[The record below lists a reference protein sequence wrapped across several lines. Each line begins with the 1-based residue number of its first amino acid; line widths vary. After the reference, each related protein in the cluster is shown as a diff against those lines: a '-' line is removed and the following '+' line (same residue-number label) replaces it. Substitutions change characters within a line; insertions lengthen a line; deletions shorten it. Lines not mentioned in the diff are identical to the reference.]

1 MAQQLIVEHIQVH
14 LVLFIN
20 TTTGVGTKVYTPPP
34 PGRKLSSNACHT
46 SMVVLTSL
54 KRVFEE
60 LSLPSISFAE
70 CYRGIVQCKLQR
82 PIEGIIRNKI
92 RVRFNLN
99 DCLQS

>member
-1 MAQQLIVEHIQVH
+1 
-14 LVLFIN
+14 
-20 TTTGVGTKVYTPPP
+20 
-34 PGRKLSSNACHT
+34 
-46 SMVVLTSL
+46 MVVLTSL